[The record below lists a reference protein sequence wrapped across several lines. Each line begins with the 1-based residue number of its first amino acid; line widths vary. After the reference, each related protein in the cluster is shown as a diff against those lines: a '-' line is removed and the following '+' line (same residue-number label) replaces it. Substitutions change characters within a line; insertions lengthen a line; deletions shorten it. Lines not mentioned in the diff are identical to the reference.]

1 MSDRIA
7 AGAEAGRASPDMTC
21 GVLFLR
27 LSLAMSIFASVADRF
42 DLLQSIRG
50 ERWGDFQYLLLLWTS
65 RQVPGRPLLASV
77 WAFSILEMIL
87 GAALLL
93 GLLTR
98 LSSLAGGL
106 LLLCTSLA
114 VMVEPK
120 SSLTYSV
127 PAAAAGSFLLTLLPA
142 AGGRFSLDSVWKLQ
156 DVGSGRW
163 VRRFARVGAVIGMAL
178 LTLLVLSMMTEV
190 VHCLR
195 WI

>member
-7 AGAEAGRASPDMTC
+7 AGAEAGPASPGMAC

-27 LSLAMSIFASVADRF
+27 LSLAMALFASVADRF

-50 ERWGDFQYLLLLWTS
+50 ERWGDFQYLLLSWTP
-65 RQVPGRPLLASV
+65 RQAPGRPLLASV

-120 SSLTYSV
+120 SSITYSV
-127 PAAAAGSFLLTLLPA
+127 PAAAAGSFLLPA

-156 DVGSGRW
+156 DVGRGRW
-163 VRRFARVGAVIGMAL
+163 VGRLARVGAVTGLAL
-178 LTLLVLSMMTEV
+178 LTLLVLSMLGEV
-190 VHCLR
+190 VQCLR